1 MTCGDDKF
9 CVFCEIRR
17 LPQKRK
23 ENAWSMGKN
32 VSFIQVEWKNMVRDS
47 WQALRKKYFMNVLIV
62 FIVAVVVGGYSF
74 STKNAVIGSDTS
86 VEDAQIQAVYDRA
99 TGKSNAEVIENLI
112 NETDMLQVDT
122 RLASTTAE
130 KYTHGVVSVF
140 VNEITSSGSVG
151 FGILNGVNTL
161 VFNDSLSRS
170 IVIFCFAALLLV
182 FNTFVRNV
190 LIVGQCRYFLE
201 HRRYSET
208 KADCLLFA
216 YKFGKT
222 RKVAKV
228 MFIRYVRQFLWN
240 LTIIGGFVKRYEY
253 SMIPYILAENPE
265 IEWREAF
272 RLSKEMTMGEKK
284 RLFGFDIICF
294 IGYAIASFTFNFL
307 NVFFINPFK
316 ECTLAEIYMNL
327 REHRTDTADK
337 EKYLKDTALATAE
350 VSDEAYPDSAYQME
364 PVTRRSWVMVDY
376 GRKYKFTTLVMFFFT
391 FAFVGWAWEVFYT
404 LLNNGILANRG
415 TMLGPWLPIYGVGGI
430 IIIVLLKPFRRNPL
444 LMFLVTIVACGT
456 LEYFTSW
463 ILEVLFHTK
472 WWDYTGFFLNLNG
485 RVCLEGLLVFGMAG
499 LAFTYIC
506 APMLDNLYRHL
517 TLRARRPICIT
528 LAVLFLLDLGWSA
541 IHPNQGTGVTC
552 SDEKEETTV
561 TETVETKDELIYN
574 PF

>member
-1 MTCGDDKF
+1 M
-9 CVFCEIRR
+9 
-17 LPQKRK
+17 
-23 ENAWSMGKN
+23 SKN
-32 VSFIQVEWKNMVRDS
+32 KSFIQIEWKNMVQDS

-99 TGKSNAEVIENLI
+99 TGKSNAEVIENLL
-112 NETDMLQVDT
+112 NETDLLQVDT
-122 RLASTTAE
+122 RLANTTTE

-161 VFNDSLSRS
+161 VFKESISRS

-190 LIVGQCRYFLE
+190 LVVGQCRYFLE

-208 KADCLLFA
+208 KADRLLFA

-228 MFIRYVRQFLWN
+228 MFIRYVRQFLWD

-265 IEWREAF
+265 IEWRDAF
-272 RLSKEMTMGEKK
+272 RISKEMTMGEK
-284 RLFGFDIICF
+284 RGLFGLDVICF
-294 IGYAIASFTFNFL
+294 IGYVISSFTFNFL
-307 NVFFINPFK
+307 NVFFVNPFK
-316 ECTLAEIYMNL
+316 ECACAEIYMTL
-327 REHRTDTADK
+327 RENKTSAEVK
-337 EKYLKDTALATAE
+337 AKYLKDTALATSTVTE
-350 VSDEAYPDSAYQME
+350 TAYPDSDYQME

-376 GRKYKFTTLVMFFFT
+376 DRKYKFTTLVMFFFS

-404 LLNNGILANRG
+404 LLNSGVLANRG
-415 TMLGPWLPIYGVGGI
+415 TMTGPWLPIYGVGGL

-444 LMFLVTIVACGT
+444 LMFLVTVVACGT

-463 ILEVLFHTK
+463 ILEVLFQTK

-485 RVCLEGLLVFGMAG
+485 RICLEGLLVFGMAG
-499 LAFTYIC
+499 LAFTYVC

-517 TLRARRPICIT
+517 TLRARKPICLT
-528 LAVLFLLDLGWSA
+528 LSILFLLDFGWSA
-541 IHPNQGTGVTC
+541 IHPNQGAGVTC
-552 SDEKEETTV
+552 SDEPKVTAIAETQESEE
-561 TETVETKDELIYN
+561 ELINN